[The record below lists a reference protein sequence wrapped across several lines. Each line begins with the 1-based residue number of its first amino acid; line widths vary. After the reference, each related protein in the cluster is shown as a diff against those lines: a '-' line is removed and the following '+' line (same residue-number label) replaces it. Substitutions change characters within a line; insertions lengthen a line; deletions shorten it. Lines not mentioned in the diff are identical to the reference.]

1 MWYDRGRTTKGD
13 RALAPSNYH
22 THTRYCDGIDTPEE
36 LILEAIKL
44 GCPAIGFTGHS
55 YTPFDL
61 SYCMTLEN
69 TERYNREI
77 PRLKEKYKGKIN
89 VLFGIE
95 QDFFSPMPTDR
106 YDYIIG
112 AVHYIETDGAFLP
125 IDDSRDRQIRDVE
138 QYYGGDFYAYC
149 EDYYRLVG
157 QVYEK
162 TKCKIVAHLDLVT
175 KFNEDG
181 DLFDVSHPRYIA
193 AADAAI
199 EKLLPSPVTF
209 EINYGAVARGYRKTP
224 YPDPRIVDTLTKRG
238 ARIIRTSDCHD
249 KRFLLLGL
257 E

>member
-1 MWYDRGRTTKGD
+1 MT
-13 RALAPSNYH
+13 PSNYH
-22 THTRYCDGIDTPEE
+22 THTSYCDGRDTPEE
-36 LILEAIKL
+36 LILEAIRL

-69 TERYNREI
+69 TERYNEEI

-95 QDFFSPMPTDR
+95 QDYFSDMPTDR
-106 YDYIIG
+106 YDYVIG
-112 AVHYIETDGAFLP
+112 AVHYIEKDGAFLSV
-125 IDDSRDRQIRDVE
+125 DDSKETQIADVKR
-138 QYYGGDFYAYC
+138 YYGGDYYAYC

-157 QVYEK
+157 RVYEK

-175 KFNEDG
+175 KFNEAG
-181 DLFDVSHPRYIA
+181 NLFDTNHPRYVA

-199 EKLLPSPVTF
+199 RALLPRPVTF

-224 YPDPRIVDTLTKRG
+224 YPDPRIIHTLRQAG
-238 ARIIRTSDCHD
+238 ARIITTSDCHD
-249 KRFLLLGL
+249 KRYLLLGL